1 MPNQKMSKDKL
12 LRVLLWVSIIV
23 LTLIGLY
30 VLKLVGGKTL
40 TNISNAF
47 RSVFIPF
54 SIAFFLSF
62 IIGPL
67 ASLFEKKLRIKRSLS
82 IILAIILG
90 LIVIIGLLAFVLINL
105 VIQMTSIFSSLVN
118 MIDEGWIKAVID
130 AIQVYVDSYLSNTN
144 ISELINQ
151 LTTNGLSVD
160 RLIDIFSGLI
170 GVITNLTSSVF
181 QALMIL
187 ILTPGIL
194 ILFN

>member
-1 MPNQKMSKDKL
+1 MMKHDIIYHRYKLRNLWRIYMPNQKMSKDKL

-67 ASLFEKKLRIKRSLS
+67 AEVFEKKLHFKRGLS
-82 IILAIILG
+82 IIFAIFIG
-90 LIVIIGLLAFVLINL
+90 LIAILGLLAFIFINL
-105 VIQMTSIFSSLVN
+105 FVQMTSIFSSLFQ
-118 MIDEGWIKAVID
+118 MIDIPWI
-130 AIQVYVDSYLSNTN
+130 QS
-144 ISELINQ
+144 
-151 LTTNGLSVD
+151 
-160 RLIDIFSGLI
+160 
-170 GVITNLTSSVF
+170 
-181 QALMIL
+181 
-187 ILTPGIL
+187 
-194 ILFN
+194 